1 MANEFN
7 IGKRLVVKGSGSLIL
22 DIQGSQGQLFSVNDS
37 LTGSLFAVKDIS
49 GMPIFEVFSNN
60 LVAITGSLVSSS
72 VIIPRA
78 GTFVLPL
85 SQSNIPVIGSAYWS
99 GSYLF
104 VYDGVSYK
112 SASFS

>member
-37 LTGSLFAVKDIS
+37 LSGSLFAVKDIS
-49 GMPIFEVFSNN
+49 GFPIFEVFSNN
-60 LVAITGSLVSSS
+60 VIVASASLFSSS
-72 VIIPRA
+72 VVIPPS
-78 GTFVLPL
+78 GIFVLPL
-85 SQSNIPVIGSAYWS
+85 TSSNTPQTGSAYWS

-104 VYDGVSYK
+104 VYDGVKYK
-112 SASFS
+112 SSSFS